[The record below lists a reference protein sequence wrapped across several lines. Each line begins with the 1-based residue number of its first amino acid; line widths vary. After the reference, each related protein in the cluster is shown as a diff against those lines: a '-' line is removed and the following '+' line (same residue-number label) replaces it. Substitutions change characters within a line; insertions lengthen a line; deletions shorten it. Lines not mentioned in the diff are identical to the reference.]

1 MRQHVNPLSSNF
13 NQIKRIP
20 SLNKMFGDPNLNLHL
35 DIGCAAG
42 EFLFD
47 LALVN
52 NSWNYLGIEIRE
64 KLVKN
69 AKLKV
74 IEREIKNLYFIF
86 GNANN
91 ILNDVRNKFII
102 KNLKSISFY
111 FPDPWFK
118 KRHYKRRIIQPD
130 FINYS
135 QQVIKNAKVL
145 ASTLINRGINIVSGG
160 TDNHIVLLDLRSIN
174 MTGKIADLL
183 VSEVNITANKNTVP
197 FDPESPFVTSGL
209 RLGTAALTTRGFNED
224 AFAEVGEIIADRL
237 LNPDDSLI
245 ESQCKERVLT
255 LCNRFPLYEG
265 KLEASIK

>member
-13 NQIKRIP
+13 NQIERIP
-20 SLNKMFGDPNLNLHL
+20 SLSEMFGDSKSNLHL

-52 NSWNYLGIEIRE
+52 TSWNYLGIEIRE

-91 ILNDVRNKFII
+91 ILNDDNSRFII
-102 KNLKSISFY
+102 KNLKSISFN

-118 KRHYKRRIIQPD
+118 KRHYKRRVIQPEFLNILSSSLQKGSQI
-130 FINYS
+130 FIKTDVKDLFDYMDDTISKNCNFKKIDKKDLNYS
-135 QQVIKNAKVL
+135 ESFNPNKVKTNREKYVI
-145 ASTLINRGINIVSGG
+145 INQ
-160 TDNHIVLLDLRSIN
+160 LDIFESIYI
-174 MTGKIADLL
+174 KI
-183 VSEVNITANKNTVP
+183 
-197 FDPESPFVTSGL
+197 
-209 RLGTAALTTRGFNED
+209 
-224 AFAEVGEIIADRL
+224 
-237 LNPDDSLI
+237 
-245 ESQCKERVLT
+245 
-255 LCNRFPLYEG
+255 
-265 KLEASIK
+265 